1 MPRGGAQAQRPA
13 QRHWQN
19 RAVLREIDDRRVRR
33 LWRLVLSMVVAAAP
47 MAVYVLQQNESLK
60 LSYEINALRAEREQ
74 LLTEERRLNV
84 EKTRLESLARVES
97 WALEERGLVL
107 PDGEIVVVVPGPK
120 AEAGALMASTPE
132 GAAKPVR

>member
-1 MPRGGAQAQRPA
+1 MPRGSAQERKQAQR
-13 QRHWQN
+13 QWQN
-19 RAVLREIDDRRVRR
+19 RAVMREIDDRRVRR

-84 EKTRLESLARVES
+84 ERTRLESLARVER
-97 WALEERGLVL
+97 WALEEEGLVL
-107 PDGEIVVVVPGPK
+107 PEGEIVVVVPGPK
-120 AEAGALMASTPE
+120 SEAGELMASAPE
-132 GAAKPVR
+132 GVAKPVR

>member
-1 MPRGGAQAQRPA
+1 MTRGGAQT
-13 QRHWQN
+13 QRHWRN

-84 EKTRLESLARVES
+84 EKTRLESLARVER
-97 WALEERGLVL
+97 WALQEQGLVL
-107 PDGEIVVVVPGPK
+107 PDGESVVVVPGSRT
-120 AEAGALMASTPE
+120 EAGALMASAPE
-132 GAAKPVR
+132 GVAKPVR

>member
-1 MPRGGAQAQRPA
+1 MARGEAQAQR
-13 QRHWQN
+13 RWRN

-33 LWRLVLSMVVAAAP
+33 LWRFVLSMVVAAAP

-84 EKTRLESLARVES
+84 ERTRLESLARVER
-97 WALEERGLVL
+97 WALEEEGLVL
-107 PDGEIVVVVPGPK
+107 PEGEIVVVVPGPK
-120 AEAGALMASTPE
+120 SEAGELMASAPE
-132 GAAKPVR
+132 GVAKPVR